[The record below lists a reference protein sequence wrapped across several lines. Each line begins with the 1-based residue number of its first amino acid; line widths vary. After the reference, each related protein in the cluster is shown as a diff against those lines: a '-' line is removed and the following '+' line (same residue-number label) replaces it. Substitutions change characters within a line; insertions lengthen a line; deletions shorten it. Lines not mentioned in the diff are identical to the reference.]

1 MYKIKDNLTRLAL
14 NVFFTDKEI
23 DAAYREQEHDKTN
36 YVLLQKFDNTVNITN
51 ISININKKEFKKIEY
66 KPNDWNKLDEITPLP
81 LYEGKKYLLFIGF
94 TKDGEPLYVFDT
106 WNANLNKFFCYE
118 NDEVKAYREI
128 PAPTL

>member
-1 MYKIKDNLTRLAL
+1 MYKIKDNLTRLAV

-36 YVLLQKFDNTVNITN
+36 YVLLQKYDNTVNIAN
-51 ISININKKEFKKIEY
+51 IHINIYKKEFKKIEY
-66 KPNDWNKLDEITPLP
+66 KSNDWNKLDEVTPP
-81 LYEGKKYLLFIGF
+81 SSIEGKIYLLFIGF
-94 TKDGEPLYVFDT
+94 TKAGDPLYVFDT

-128 PAPTL
+128 SIPTL

>member
-1 MYKIKDNLTRLAL
+1 MYKIKDNLTRLAV

-23 DAAYREQEHDKTN
+23 DAACKEQENDKTN

-66 KPNDWNKLDEITPLP
+66 NPNDWNKLFEVTPP
-81 LYEGKKYLLFIGF
+81 NNKNKKYIIFKGF
-94 TKDGEPLYVFDT
+94 TADRQPLYVFDV
-106 WNANLNKFFCYE
+106 WNPDLNKFYYCE
-118 NDEVKAYREI
+118 DDEVKAYREI

>member
-1 MYKIKDNLTRLAL
+1 MYKIKDNLTRLAI

-23 DAAYREQEHDKTN
+23 DTAYREQEHDKTN

-51 ISININKKEFKKIEY
+51 INIHINKKEFKKIEY
-66 KPNDWNKLDEITPLP
+66 NPNGWNKLFEVTPP
-81 LYEGKKYLLFIGF
+81 SIKDKKYILFIGF
-94 TKDGEPLYVFDT
+94 TPDGEPLYVFDI
-106 WNANLNKFFCYE
+106 WNFELNKFYYHE

>member
-51 ISININKKEFKKIEY
+51 INIHINKKELKK
-66 KPNDWNKLDEITPLP
+66 
-81 LYEGKKYLLFIGF
+81 
-94 TKDGEPLYVFDT
+94 
-106 WNANLNKFFCYE
+106 
-118 NDEVKAYREI
+118 
-128 PAPTL
+128 